1 MKKFLFSFAAFVV
14 LMSFAGSLQAQD
26 YCLWIVN
33 DRYDDLYELKVKKIT
48 SNTFSADLLPSDMG
62 DTGKAFWIKVS
73 NRPNDLGD
81 VQITDENGDPLM
93 FTLNTVSGGVA
104 DFPYI
109 RLNFKDIHTL
119 VLNDDNTFTVYN
131 NDEYD
136 LGHPCDN

>member
-1 MKKFLFSFAAFVV
+1 MVES
-14 LMSFAGSLQAQD
+14 
-26 YCLWIVN
+26 
-33 DRYDDLYELKVKKIT
+33 
-48 SNTFSADLLPSDMG
+48 
-62 DTGKAFWIKVS
+62 GKAFWIKVS
-73 NRPNDLGD
+73 NWPNDLGD